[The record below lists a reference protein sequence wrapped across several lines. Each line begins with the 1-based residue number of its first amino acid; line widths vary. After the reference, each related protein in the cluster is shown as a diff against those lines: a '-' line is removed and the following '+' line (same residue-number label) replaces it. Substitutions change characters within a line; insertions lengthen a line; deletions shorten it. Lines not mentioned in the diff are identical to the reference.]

1 MIDAYP
7 LQYPTNKPRT
17 PSNKRIR
24 SRFKDRLTNDKA
36 QRELNNCLLRLNAKA
51 IVISTNMPLRK
62 DGGFYSSAREPDDPG
77 VAVYFEY
84 KKSQKCFACDK
95 YDFLRDNIWAI
106 AKTIEAI
113 RGIERWGTGDMVDQA
128 FSGFT
133 ALPDKTKTWY
143 EILEVSENASLD
155 EIKAAYRRLAKIYHP
170 DVIRGTGDED
180 RFMEIAN
187 AYEQGI
193 ERQ

>member
-1 MIDAYP
+1 MIDSYP
-7 LQYPTNKPRT
+7 LHYPTNKPRT

-24 SRFKDRLTNDKA
+24 SRFKGGLSNEKA
-36 QRELNNCLLRLNAKA
+36 QRELNNCLLRLNAKN

-84 KKSQKCFACDK
+84 KNSQKCFACDK
-95 YDFLRDNIWAI
+95 YDFLRDNIRAI

-143 EILEVSENASLD
+143 EILEVSEKASVE
-155 EIKAAYRRLAKIYHP
+155 EINAAYRRLAKIYHP
-170 DVIRGTGDED
+170 DVKSTGDVDKFTELT
-180 RFMEIAN
+180 N

-193 ERQ
+193 DGK